1 MSSACRSGGIMRSCE
16 LPSSN
21 SSNKWQHLRKDQLVD
36 PASAKALFEQAASST
51 KSFETDAFSS
61 SQHEI
66 FNEDTLGPLGR
77 VPGMSTWVLMV
88 QGCTGFFDTRANMIA

>member
-1 MSSACRSGGIMRSCE
+1 MEYLKLRCLVLAEVVC
-16 LPSSN
+16 PSSN

-61 SQHEI
+61 SQHEL
-66 FNEDTLGPLGR
+66 FNEDT
-77 VPGMSTWVLMV
+77 
-88 QGCTGFFDTRANMIA
+88 